1 MYHSL
6 SSSTDIDLKNEFP
19 ADKPDDER
27 IFLHSRFHS
36 TGNDKTATK
45 QANIQFDAKKGTDW
59 QNIWYENN
67 KIMTNANFM
76 YKLIDQ
82 SQLAHVMLEVH
93 ILSDKY
99 KILVNNQLIKYNFLY
114 ELNGKVIDIKEIGR
128 VCESIPA
135 IRV

>member
-1 MYHSL
+1 
-6 SSSTDIDLKNEFP
+6 
-19 ADKPDDER
+19 
-27 IFLHSRFHS
+27 
-36 TGNDKTATK
+36 
-45 QANIQFDAKKGTDW
+45 
-59 QNIWYENN
+59 
-67 KIMTNANFM
+67 MTNANFM